1 MRRERRDLITYLCNL
16 TYDDLAGFYRLGDLV
31 GRAHLREADSSENKD
46 DEAWPGPPIIQWTGF
61 VLLSGTMG
69 QMMVNSSF

>member
-46 DEAWPGPPIIQWTGF
+46 DEA
-61 VLLSGTMG
+61 
-69 QMMVNSSF
+69 